1 LKDLQTANLEL
12 TMAYDATIEGWA
24 RALELRDGETEGH
37 SHRVAAMTVALA
49 NEMGLHGED
58 LLHIRRGALL
68 HDIGKM
74 AIPDS
79 ILKKQD
85 NLTDVEWE
93 FMRKHPGFS
102 VDMLAQIDFLR
113 PALSIPQSH
122 HEWWDGSG
130 YPHKLK
136 GEEIPLPAR
145 IFAVVDVWDALSY
158 NRRYRK
164 GWAKE
169 KVIHHLQSLSG
180 KQFDPQV
187 VAQFVEFIAANGA
200 DLVESEPEN
209 QPKVPSQTPPQPPES
224 GNLN

>member
-1 LKDLQTANLEL
+1 
-12 TMAYDATIEGWA
+12 MAYDATIEGWA
-24 RALELRDGETEGH
+24 HALELRDGETEGH
-37 SHRVAAMTVALA
+37 SHRVAAITVALA

-93 FMRKHPGFS
+93 IMRKHPALS
-102 VDMLAQIDFLR
+102 VEMLSQIDFLR

-130 YPHKLK
+130 YPRKLK

-164 GWAKE
+164 GWAKD

-180 KQFDPQV
+180 KQFDPLV
-187 VAQFVEFIAANGA
+187 VSKFVEFIASGEVALA
-200 DLVESEPEN
+200 ESEPDNEAHL
-209 QPKVPSQTPPQPPES
+209 PAKTPLQPPES